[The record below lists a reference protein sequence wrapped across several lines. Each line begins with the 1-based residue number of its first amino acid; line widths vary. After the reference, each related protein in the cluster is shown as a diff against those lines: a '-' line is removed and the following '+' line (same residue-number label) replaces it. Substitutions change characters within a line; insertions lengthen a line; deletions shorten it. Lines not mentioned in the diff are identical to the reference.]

1 MNMQFVNIRNN
12 QYITNSI
19 AANNSSSPLYF
30 TRRNNIQRHIS
41 EPISKPKEI
50 KQIKEVVPV
59 SKNDPKKI
67 KWGAPTWYLFHTL
80 AYKIKDECF
89 SILKN
94 ELLNNIF
101 AICRNLPCPKCATHA
116 SEYMSKINVNSI
128 RTKEDL
134 KYMLFRFH
142 NEVNSRTGSPL
153 FPYNDLDDKYS
164 TAITINIIQN
174 FFIFFQDKSF
184 NVTNIANNMHRE
196 RMITSLK
203 EWFKLNIQNFDM

>member
-12 QYITNSI
+12 NPYINNSI

-30 TRRNNIQRHIS
+30 TRRNNVQRYIS

-101 AICRNLPCPKCATHA
+101 LKNLNNSFRTFKKVGYFLLHNLIK
-116 SEYMSKINVNSI
+116 SSKF
-128 RTKEDL
+128 
-134 KYMLFRFH
+134 LF
-142 NEVNSRTGSPL
+142 
-153 FPYNDLDDKYS
+153 
-164 TAITINIIQN
+164 
-174 FFIFFQDKSF
+174 
-184 NVTNIANNMHRE
+184 
-196 RMITSLK
+196 
-203 EWFKLNIQNFDM
+203 